1 MPRAPAPLT
10 IDEAA
15 AALAGGGLVA
25 CPTEGVWGLS
35 CRADDEAALERL
47 IGLKGRDPSKGLILV
62 GASRAALEPWL
73 APLEP
78 AWKSRMDLAWPGPVT
93 FVAPAARGLSAALT
107 GGRTTLAVRVS
118 AHPPLVALVAAAA
131 AACDGAPL
139 VSTSANPSGAPPLR
153 TAAAVRR
160 AFGGGIAGVV
170 EGMLGGRRGP
180 SDIVDART
188 GRRLR

>member
-1 MPRAPAPLT
+1 MARAPAPLSV
-10 IDEAA
+10 DEAA
-15 AALAGGGLVA
+15 AALADGALVA

-47 IGLKGRDPSKGLILV
+47 IGLKGRDPAKGLILV
-62 GASRAALEPWL
+62 GVSRAALGPWL

-78 AWKSRMDLAWPGPVT
+78 AWRSRMDLAWPGPVT
-93 FVAPAARGLSAALT
+93 FVAPAARGLPAALT
-107 GGRTTLAVRVS
+107 GGRSTLAVRVS
-118 AHPPLVALVAAAA
+118 AHPPLVALATAVAL
-131 AACDGAPL
+131 ACDGAPL

-160 AFGGGIAGVV
+160 AFGDGIAGVV
-170 EGMLGGRRGP
+170 EGTLGGRRGP
-180 SDIVDART
+180 SDIVDVRT